1 MKNNNGIFEI
11 EKPMFYMGIIL
22 VLIGLLMPLFLNVKL
37 MGIYSDLSKAT
48 SEDEKIYVI
57 IAALKL
63 IFLNSIRAFPHY
75 LGVFCIVESMD
86 TSLIKE
92 KGKIIKPLLVFFLII
107 LVYYLI
113 ELIYGIKYDFGI
125 PAVLIIAMIIALDK
139 IGFNIINFS
148 KKAIMIFMLIAAI
161 QCLDMIPSLSGWA
174 FGRGEA
180 SNDIK
185 MISDFLG
192 ANYFLQITAILL
204 FVLLFSIA
212 FELLKLIMDER
223 RLLTINEEKE
233 YNEKMLSKT
242 RMQVL
247 ENRTYKELQNLVHD
261 LKTPLTS
268 ALALVGV
275 VKMNEENDKNVE
287 YLSKIEFSIESMN
300 QMISEILYEE
310 HKSLITTKELVDYLL
325 SSISSAEYALKVR
338 VDNFVPNSI
347 INVNK
352 IRFTRA
358 LINIFENSFYAI
370 DKEEGKIILSINSIV
385 KEKISYIQFIIIDNG
400 SGISLDM
407 LDRIWSSGFSSR
419 NSLGLGLKFVKEV
432 VSTHNGTIEVNSIAK
447 QGTTVIIHIPE
458 GDLDE

>member
-1 MKNNNGIFEI
+1 MK
-11 EKPMFYMGIIL
+11 K
-22 VLIGLLMPLFLNVKL
+22 
-37 MGIYSDLSKAT
+37 
-48 SEDEKIYVI
+48 
-57 IAALKL
+57 
-63 IFLNSIRAFPHY
+63 
-75 LGVFCIVESMD
+75 
-86 TSLIKE
+86 
-92 KGKIIKPLLVFFLII
+92 
-107 LVYYLI
+107 
-113 ELIYGIKYDFGI
+113 
-125 PAVLIIAMIIALDK
+125 
-139 IGFNIINFS
+139 
-148 KKAIMIFMLIAAI
+148 
-161 QCLDMIPSLSGWA
+161 CLA
-174 FGRGEA
+174 
-180 SNDIK
+180 K
-185 MISDFLG
+185 H
-192 ANYFLQITAILL
+192 
-204 FVLLFSIA
+204 VC
-212 FELLKLIMDER
+212 
-223 RLLTINEEKE
+223 
-233 YNEKMLSKT
+233 
-242 RMQVL
+242 
-247 ENRTYKELQNLVHD
+247 KELQNLVHD

-385 KEKISYIQFIIIDNG
+385 KEKMSYIQFIIIDNG